1 MKTCVSTYSYGG
13 YMSDSKLG
21 VLGCIDHAASEGFDG
36 IEFVEGGWQKEWLNP
51 EGAKKIREHCA
62 EKGIEPV
69 AFLIGADV
77 INWGGDDGREEIQ
90 RICRLIDSAA
100 ELGVKLFRHDVSG
113 GLPSNIKLGRS
124 FDCLLPK
131 IAEKSQS
138 TRSRRAS
145 AR

>member
-1 MKTCVSTYSYGG
+1 
-13 YMSDSKLG
+13 MSDSKLG

-100 ELGVKLFRHDVSG
+100 ELGVKLFRHDVSVF
-113 GLPSNIKLGRS
+113 LPISSSDAALTAFFRRLRRE
-124 FDCLLPK
+124 C
-131 IAEKSQS
+131 ERSQS